1 MPARVDCRYGTL
13 MAAVVNF
20 KNGNGQMSD
29 RGDSPSDQ
37 GQPATYEIR
46 VKGELDQSWG
56 DWFPGLVITPQENG
70 DTLLSGPVVDQAALH
85 GLLRRVRDLGVPLVS
100 VNRIGPSSHRK
111 TAVVVGLLFI
121 ICTAMSVLQSV
132 ATAGLLDGA
141 QYLTGLSAHGG
152 RMVAGALIEFAWAFA
167 AAGIA
172 VALYPVL
179 RKHSRALALGS
190 VACRLIEGALILVGT
205 LALLALLSI
214 GKQTAAGGSVGA
226 SSFQAVATVLLATR
240 DWIHG
245 FVMLLAWLSGAFM
258 YYYLLYVSR
267 LVPRWLSGWGLVAA
281 LLCLAATVY
290 SGFTQEFGFT
300 TVNTALNIPI
310 GIQEMVLAV
319 WLIAKG
325 FAPAQTRSRHV

>member
-1 MPARVDCRYGTL
+1 
-13 MAAVVNF
+13 
-20 KNGNGQMSD
+20 
-29 RGDSPSDQ
+29 
-37 GQPATYEIR
+37 
-46 VKGELDQSWG
+46 
-56 DWFPGLVITPQENG
+56 
-70 DTLLSGPVVDQAALH
+70 
-85 GLLRRVRDLGVPLVS
+85 VRDLGVPVVS
-100 VNRIGPSSHRK
+100 VNRVETGSYRR

-121 ICTAMSVLQSV
+121 VCTVMSVLQSV

-141 QYLTGLSAHGG
+141 GYLTSLATHGA
-152 RMVAGALIEFAWAFA
+152 RVVSGALIEFAWAFA

-172 VALYPVL
+172 IALYPVL
-179 RKHSRALALGS
+179 RKYNRALALGS
-190 VACRLIEGALILVGT
+190 VACRLVEGALILVGT
-205 LALLALLSI
+205 LALLALLTI
-214 GKQTAAGGSVGA
+214 GTQTATGGSADA
-226 SSFQAVATVLLATR
+226 SSFQAVATALLATR

-300 TVNTALNIPI
+300 TVNTVLNIPI

-319 WLIAKG
+319 WLITKG
-325 FAPAQTRSRHV
+325 FTLARTRSRHVS